1 MIYLLS
7 LLTLP
12 YLVADAVK
20 RYHKQTV
27 AESEKSVGKETNNVK
42 DTH

>member
-7 LLTLP
+7 LLALP
-12 YLVADAVK
+12 YLVADAAK
-20 RYHKQTV
+20 RYKQSI
-27 AESEKSVGKETNNVK
+27 AESDKPVGKESNNVK

>member
-7 LLTLP
+7 LLALP
-12 YLVADAVK
+12 YLVADAAK
-20 RYHKQTV
+20 RYNKSI
-27 AESEKSVGKETNNVK
+27 AESDNSVGKETNNVK

>member
-7 LLTLP
+7 LLALP
-12 YLVADAVK
+12 YLVADAAK
-20 RYHKQTV
+20 RYFKPV
-27 AESEKSVGKETNNVK
+27 AESEESVGKENDHVK

>member
-7 LLTLP
+7 LLAMP
-12 YLVADAVK
+12 YFVADAVK
-20 RYHKQTV
+20 RYNKSI
-27 AESEKSVGKETNNVK
+27 AESEKSVGKESKHVK

>member
-7 LLTLP
+7 ILALP
-12 YLVADAVK
+12 YLVADAAK
-20 RYHKQTV
+20 RYNKSI
-27 AESEKSVGKETNNVK
+27 AESDNSVGKEKNNVK